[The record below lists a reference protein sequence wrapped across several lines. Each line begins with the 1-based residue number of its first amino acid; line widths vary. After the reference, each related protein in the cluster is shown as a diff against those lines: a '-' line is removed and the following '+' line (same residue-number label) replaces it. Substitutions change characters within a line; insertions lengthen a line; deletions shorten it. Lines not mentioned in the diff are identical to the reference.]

1 MIQAMNIPLDL
12 LQTGEWAEV
21 TEVTG
26 SPCLVSRL
34 SELGVMNG
42 CKLCMLQPGK
52 TCLLQVGGSKISLG
66 CALSD
71 CSIFVRP
78 VEA

>member
-1 MIQAMNIPLDL
+1 MNIPLDL

-34 SELGVMNG
+34 SELGLMLG
-42 CKLCMLQPGK
+42 CKLCMLQPGS
-52 TCLLQVGGSKISLG
+52 TCLLQVGNSKISLG
-66 CALSD
+66 QTPADCA
-71 CSIFVRP
+71 IFVRP
-78 VEA
+78 LVA

>member
-1 MIQAMNIPLDL
+1 MNIPLDL

-26 SPCLVSRL
+26 SPCFVSRL
-34 SELGVMNG
+34 SELGLMNG
-42 CKLCMLQPGK
+42 CKLCMLQAGS
-52 TCLLQVGGSKISLG
+52 TCLLQIGNAKISLG
-66 CALSD
+66 CALAE

-78 VEA
+78 LVA